1 MAGDGEGERG
11 GEMADGAMV
20 DVVVLVVVLIVV
32 VRGRKLGGQLFKV
45 VVFTSD
51 CFKSE
56 RVCYMIIIIT

>member
-20 DVVVLVVVLIVV
+20 VVVLAVV
-32 VRGRKLGGQLFKV
+32 VRGRKLGGQLFVV

-51 CFKSE
+51 CLKVSAC
-56 RVCYMIIIIT
+56 VI

>member
-20 DVVVLVVVLIVV
+20 GVVLVVVLIIV
-32 VRGRKLGGQLFKV
+32 VRGRKLGGHLLVV

-56 RVCYMIIIIT
+56 RVCYIIIIIT